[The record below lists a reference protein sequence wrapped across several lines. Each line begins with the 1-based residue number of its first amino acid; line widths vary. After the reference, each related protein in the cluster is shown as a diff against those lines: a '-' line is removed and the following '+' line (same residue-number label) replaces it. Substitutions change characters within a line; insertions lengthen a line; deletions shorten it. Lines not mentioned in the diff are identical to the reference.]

1 MLVKVLIKRKVTQEK
16 EAALLDLI
24 TQLRTLASRQPG
36 YISGETLRSAD
47 NPEEY
52 LVISTWQANGR
63 LEKVVREQGALDTPG
78 QDRQNPGQENRL
90 RGFSVSREIGLPS
103 QLQRLRGGLISGP
116 WDVHR
121 KRLRQSSP
129 NVWMRGSGSWAIL
142 FSTSISSGERRLRPL
157 LRRGYPPRP
166 TRSSASWR
174 RSG

>member
-36 YISGETLRSAD
+36 YISGETLAQRRQPRRVSRHQHLAGD
-47 NPEEY
+47 
-52 LVISTWQANGR
+52 GR
-63 LEKVVREQGALDTPG
+63 LEEVAREQGALDTPG

-90 RGFSVSREIGLPS
+90 RGFPVSREIGLPS
-103 QLQRLRGGLISGP
+103 QLQRLRRGLISGP

-121 KRLRQSSP
+121 KRLRQPSP
-129 NVWMRGSGSWAIL
+129 SVWMRGSGSWAIP

-166 TRSSASWR
+166 TRSSASWS